1 MPPVGSENTLIPGRP
16 LPVVAGVIWLGARLV
31 VQRRGPGG
39 HGAGRLEFP
48 GGKLERQEGPREGL
62 ARELVEEWGQAAGAL
77 EIGRALDVVRHRYEP
92 PGPDVLLMF
101 FEARFPADF
110 GAPSRL
116 TPEAGAEVV
125 VVGPGQLDP
134 SMFTAADISMATALR
149 AGHHRWTGGR

>member
-16 LPVVAGVIWLGARLV
+16 LPVVAGVIWMGARLV

-48 GGKLERQEGPREGL
+48 GGKIEGREAPREAL
-62 ARELVEEWGQAAGAL
+62 ARELVEEWGPAAATI
-77 EIGRALDVVRHRYEP
+77 EIGRALDVVRHRYAP

-110 GAPSRL
+110 GPTSRL
-116 TPEAGAEVV
+116 TPEGGAEVV
-125 VVGPGQLDP
+125 VLGPDRLDP
-134 SMFTAADISMATALR
+134 STFTAADASMATALR
-149 AGHHRWTGGR
+149 AGHHPWTGGR